1 MDAPSYIA
9 LHIILG
15 KFRRVRALVVSESSG
30 TEECGGFCIWLLVAI
45 FIKWRNGLR
54 FSGFTNSSLPNVVS
68 SNVWF
73 PEKGERCG
81 LVLTVAFLK
90 ELVCWVPREDIAF
103 HEYLMLGFLTKHL
116 QPPVV
121 IGVEASAGFHHFEQ
135 HLRVSS

>member
-1 MDAPSYIA
+1 MAYLLTRFVDAPSYTA

-81 LVLTVAFLK
+81 LVFIVAFLK
-90 ELVCWVPREDIAF
+90 LFVRHVCFAPS
-103 HEYLMLGFLTKHL
+103 
-116 QPPVV
+116 
-121 IGVEASAGFHHFEQ
+121 GVARQSN
-135 HLRVSS
+135 